1 MDKAYEKIMGIR
13 KKKKKLF
20 GKMRAERCSTFLV
33 IKDMQSKITR
43 TSLIQRGVKLVIVV
57 VGKAVVKPVLILYC

>member
-1 MDKAYEKIMGIR
+1 
-13 KKKKKLF
+13 
-20 GKMRAERCSTFLV
+20 MRAERCSTFLV

>member
-1 MDKAYEKIMGIR
+1 MDKAYEKIMGVR
-13 KKKKKLF
+13 KKKKLL
-20 GKMRAERCSTFLV
+20 GKMHAERCLTFLV
-33 IKDMQSKITR
+33 IQDMQSEIIR

>member
-1 MDKAYEKIMGIR
+1 
-13 KKKKKLF
+13 
-20 GKMRAERCSTFLV
+20 MRAERCSTFLV

-57 VGKAVVKPVLILYC
+57 GKAVVKPVLILYC